1 MSDEIENL
9 KNEDISDG
17 DRPLSIPAELP
28 ILPLRETVL
37 FPNSFMP
44 LAVAR
49 ESSVRLID
57 DAIANGKLIAV
68 FTQRDAS
75 VEEPGQADLYTVGT
89 ATHIHKM
96 FKLPD
101 GSLRLIVQGLTR
113 LTLDEVVATHPYL
126 RARVHAAAEDS
137 NEGDRL
143 EIDALAR
150 NIKTNFQ
157 QVVSLSPLLSDDLQT
172 LATNITEAGRL
183 ADFIASSLS
192 TISTAVKQEVLETLD
207 IRARMDNLNR
217 ILIKELEV
225 LELGSKIQS
234 QVQSEVGKNQ
244 REYFLREQMKAIQ
257 KELGEGDD
265 QTKEI
270 EELAEKIEAV
280 GMPEPVKKE
289 ALRELDWLSK
299 MPVAAAEYTVSRTY
313 LDWLVALPWNK
324 RTDEVIDLPL
334 TKSVLDADH
343 SGLEKAKDRIL
354 EYLAVRK
361 LNRDVKGPILCFVGP
376 PGVGKTSLARSI
388 AQSLGRKFVRVSL
401 GGMRDEAE
409 IRGHRRTYI
418 GALPGQIIQG
428 LRRAESKNPV
438 FILDEIDKLGSDF
451 RGDPC
456 FCAAGSARPRTEQHL
471 QGPLSRRPVRPI
483 GSPLHYDREHP
494 RPGSAGAQRSHGG
507 LEIAGYTEEEKLKIA
522 TDHLVD
528 KQVKNHGLTADY
540 IRFTPD
546 ALRQVIRGYTREAG
560 VRNLEREIGALCRK
574 VARRRAEGNETPIEI
589 NSVVVV
595 EMLGAPRFLDE
606 EMEER
611 TKNPGVAIGL
621 AWTPSGGEVLFIE
634 ASRMA
639 GTGSLT
645 LTGQLGDVMKESA
658 RAALSWLRAHAKE
671 YGIDPDFFKN
681 AEMHV
686 HVPSGAIP
694 KDGPSAGVTMATA
707 MASELTGRQV
717 RGDIAMTGEIT
728 LSGRVLPVGGIK
740 EKVLAARRVGIREVI
755 LPRQNAKNV
764 NEDLT
769 PELRDE
775 MTVHLISTIDEVLAL
790 ALVPLASDI
799 RAPEVKRKRDE
810 GKGDVKGGRTYSPQS
825 PA

>member
-1 MSDEIENL
+1 MSDQLENL
-9 KNEDISDG
+9 KTEDVSIG
-17 DRPLSIPAELP
+17 DRPLNIPSELP
-28 ILPLRETVL
+28 ILPLRDTVL

-68 FTQRDAS
+68 FTQRDAAID
-75 VEEPGQADLYTVGT
+75 EPTQADLYPVGT

-101 GSLRLIVQGLTR
+101 GSLRLIVQGLER
-113 LTLDEVVATHPYL
+113 LTLDEVVSAQPYL
-126 RARVHAAAEDS
+126 RARVSAAT
-137 NEGDRL
+137 EGTNDADQL

-172 LATNITEAGRL
+172 LALNITEPGRL

-192 TISTAVKQEVLETLD
+192 TISTGVKQEVLETLD

-244 REYFLREQMKAIQ
+244 RDYFLREQMKAIQ

-270 EELAEKIEAV
+270 EEIAEKIEAA
-280 GMPEPVKKE
+280 GMPEAVKKE
-289 ALRELDWLSK
+289 ALRELDRLSK
-299 MPVAAAEYTVSRTY
+299 MPAAAAEYTVSRTY
-313 LDWLVALPWNK
+313 LDWLVMLPWAK
-324 RTDEVIDLPL
+324 RTDEVIDLAR
-334 TKSVLDADH
+334 TKQVLDADH
-343 SGLEKAKDRIL
+343 SGLEKAKDRII

-361 LNRDVKGPILCFVGP
+361 LNPDVKGPILCFVGP

-388 AQSLGRKFVRVSL
+388 ASSLGRKFVRVSL

-418 GALPGQIIQG
+418 GALPGQVIQG

-451 RGDPC
+451 RGDPSSALLEVLDPEQNNT
-456 FCAAGSARPRTEQHL
+456 FRDHYLDVPFDLSEVLFITTANVLDPIPAALR
-471 QGPLSRRPVRPI
+471 
-483 GSPLHYDREHP
+483 DRMEV
-494 RPGSAGAQRSHGG
+494 
-507 LEIAGYTEEEKLKIA
+507 LELAGYTEEEKLAIA
-522 TDHLVD
+522 TDHLMD
-528 KQVKNHGLTADY
+528 KQVKNNGLTPEG

-546 ALRQVIRGYTREAG
+546 ALRRVIRGYTREAG

-574 VARRRAEGNETPIEI
+574 VARRRAEGDETPVEI
-589 NSVVVV
+589 TPDVVV
-595 EMLGAPRFLDE
+595 EMLGAPKFLDE

-611 TKNPGVAIGL
+611 TKDPGVAIGL
-621 AWTPSGGEVLFIE
+621 AWTAAGGEVLFIE
-634 ASRMA
+634 ASKMA
-639 GTGSLT
+639 GSGSLT

-658 RAALSWLRAHAKE
+658 RAALSWLRAHAKT
-671 YGIDPDFFKN
+671 YAIDPDFFAK

-686 HVPSGAIP
+686 HVPAGAIP

-707 MASELTGRQV
+707 MASALTGRPV

-728 LSGRVLPVGGIK
+728 LSGRVLPIGGVK
-740 EKVLAARRVGIREVI
+740 EKVLAARRLGIHEVI
-755 LPRQNAKNV
+755 VPKQNAKHI

-769 PELRDE
+769 PELRE
-775 MTVHLISTIDEVLAL
+775 GLIVHLVSTIDEVLAL
-790 ALVPLASDI
+790 ALQPVASDV
-799 RAPEVKRKRDE
+799 RPARLPARPAGQVAAPPR
-810 GKGDVKGGRTYSPQS
+810 
-825 PA
+825 

>member
-1 MSDEIENL
+1 MSDPLESLATDGPAN
-9 KNEDISDG
+9 G
-17 DRPLSIPAELP
+17 DRPPSIPAELP
-28 ILPLRETVL
+28 ILPLRDTVL

-68 FTQRDAS
+68 FTQRDAAI
-75 VEEPGQADLYTVGT
+75 EEPGQADLYAVGT

-101 GSLRLIVQGLTR
+101 GSLRLIVQGLAR
-113 LTLDEVVATHPYL
+113 LRLEELVSSHPYL
-126 RARVHAAAEDS
+126 RARVSTATEES
-137 NEGDRL
+137 NDADRL

-172 LATNITEAGRL
+172 LASNIVEPGRL

-192 TISTAVKQEVLETLD
+192 TISSAVKQEVLETLD
-207 IRARMDNLNR
+207 IRTRMDSLNR

-234 QVQSEVGKNQ
+234 QVQSEVGRNQ

-257 KELGEGDD
+257 KELGEGDE

-270 EELAEKIEAV
+270 EELGEKIEAA
-280 GMPEPVKKE
+280 GMPEAVKKE
-289 ALRELDWLSK
+289 ALRELDRLSK

-313 LDWLVALPWNK
+313 LDWLIALPWSR
-324 RTDEVIDLPL
+324 RTEEVIDLPK
-334 TKSVLDADH
+334 TKGVLDADH
-343 SGLEKAKDRIL
+343 SGLERAKDRIL

-361 LNRDVKGPILCFVGP
+361 LNPDVRGPILCFVGP
-376 PGVGKTSLARSI
+376 PGVGKTSLARSVATAI
-388 AQSLGRKFVRVSL
+388 GRKLVRVSL

-438 FILDEIDKLGSDF
+438 FVLDEIDKLGSDF
-451 RGDPC
+451 RGDPS
-456 FCAAGSARPRTEQHL
+456 SALLEVLDPEQNNSFRDHYL
-471 QGPLSRRPVRPI
+471 DVPFDLSEVLFITTANVLDPI
-483 GSPLHYDREHP
+483 PPALRDRMEV
-494 RPGSAGAQRSHGG
+494 
-507 LEIAGYTEEEKLKIA
+507 LEIAGYTEEEKLRIA
-522 TDHLVD
+522 IDHLVD
-528 KQVKNHGLTADY
+528 RQVKNHGLGADY
-540 IRFTPD
+540 LQFTPA
-546 ALRQVIRGYTREAG
+546 ALRQMIRGYTREAG
-560 VRNLEREIGALCRK
+560 VRNLEREIGAICRK
-574 VARRRAEGNETPIEI
+574 AARRRAEGDETPI
-589 NSVVVV
+589 VVTPELVV

-611 TKNPGVAIGL
+611 TKDPGVAIGL
-621 AWTPSGGEVLFIE
+621 AWTAAGGEVLFIE

-639 GTGSLT
+639 GGGSLT
-645 LTGQLGDVMKESA
+645 LTGQLGEVMKESA

-671 YGIDPDFFKN
+671 YAIDPDFFAK

-694 KDGPSAGVTMATA
+694 KDGPSAGVTIATA
-707 MASELTGRQV
+707 MASELTGRPV
-717 RGDIAMTGEIT
+717 RGDLAMTGEIT
-728 LSGRVLPVGGIK
+728 LSGRVLPIGGVK
-740 EKVLAARRVGIREVI
+740 EKVLAARRHGIREVI
-755 LPRQNAKNV
+755 VPRQNAKNV

-769 PELRDE
+769 PELKE
-775 MTVHLISTIDEVLAL
+775 GMTIHLVSTIDEVLAL
-790 ALVPLASDI
+790 ALTPISSDVLPAKAPKESKLAPRPSA
-799 RAPEVKRKRDE
+799 RP
-810 GKGDVKGGRTYSPQS
+810 
-825 PA
+825 

>member
-1 MSDEIENL
+1 MSDQFENATS
-9 KNEDISDG
+9 EDVQAT
-17 DRPLSIPAELP
+17 DRPITLPSELP
-28 ILPLRETVL
+28 ILPLRDTVL

-49 ESSVRLID
+49 PSSVKVIE
-57 DAIANGKLIAV
+57 DAIGGGKLIAV
-68 FTQRDAS
+68 FAQRDAT
-75 VEEPGQADLYTVGT
+75 VDEPRQDDLYGMGT

-101 GSLRLIVQGLTR
+101 GSLRLIVQGLAR
-113 LTLDEVVATHPYL
+113 LRLDELVSVTPYL
-126 RARVHAAAEDS
+126 RGRVTEAHDVIGDA
-137 NEGDRL
+137 DRL

-172 LATNITEAGRL
+172 LAMNIAEPGRL

-192 TISTAVKQEVLETLD
+192 TIGTPVKQEVLEALD
-207 IRARMDNLNR
+207 IRGRMDSLNR
-217 ILIKELEV
+217 LLIKELEV

-270 EELAEKIEAV
+270 EELAEKIEAA
-280 GMPEPVKKE
+280 GMPEGVKKE
-289 ALRELDWLSK
+289 ALRELDRLSK

-313 LDWLVALPWNK
+313 LDWLVALPWAK
-324 RTDEVIDLPL
+324 RTDEVIDLPH

-343 SGLEKAKDRIL
+343 SGLERAKDRIL

-361 LNRDVKGPILCFVGP
+361 LNPAVKGPILCFVGP

-388 AQSLGRKFVRVSL
+388 AESLGRKFVRVSL

-418 GALPGQIIQG
+418 GALPGQVIQG

-451 RGDPC
+451 RGDPS
-456 FCAAGSARPRTEQHL
+456 SALLEVLDPEQNNTFRDHYL
-471 QGPLSRRPVRPI
+471 DVPFDLSEVLFITTANVLDPVPPALR
-483 GSPLHYDREHP
+483 DRMEV
-494 RPGSAGAQRSHGG
+494 

-522 TDHLVD
+522 IEHLVE
-528 KQVKNHGLTADY
+528 KQVKNHGLTTDY
-540 IRFTPD
+540 IQFTPP

-560 VRNLEREIGALCRK
+560 VRNLEREIGAICRK
-574 VARRRAEGNETPIEI
+574 VARRRAEGDEVRIEI
-589 NSVVVV
+589 TPDVVVQ
-595 EMLGAPRFLDE
+595 MLGAPKFLDE

-611 TKNPGVAIGL
+611 TKDPGVAIGL
-621 AWTPSGGEVLFIE
+621 AWTPAGGEVLFVE

-658 RAALSWLRAHAKE
+658 RAALSWLRAHARE

-694 KDGPSAGVTMATA
+694 KDGPSAGVTMAAA
-707 MASELTGRQV
+707 MASELTGRPV
-717 RGDIAMTGEIT
+717 RGDLAMTGEIT

-740 EKVLAARRVGIREVI
+740 EKVLAARRAGIREVV
-755 LPRQNAKNV
+755 LPKQNAKNV

-769 PELRDE
+769 PEVRENL
-775 MTVHLISTIDEVLAL
+775 TVHLISSIDEVLAL
-790 ALVPLASDI
+790 ALQPVSSDARPKKSEPKEPKPRGPI
-799 RAPEVKRKRDE
+799 AARH
-810 GKGDVKGGRTYSPQS
+810 
-825 PA
+825 

>member
-1 MSDEIENL
+1 VSDQLEPL
-9 KNEDISDG
+9 KTEDLSG
-17 DRPLSIPAELP
+17 ADRPLSIPPELP
-28 ILPLRETVL
+28 ILPLRDTVL

-75 VEEPGQADLYTVGT
+75 VEEPLQDDLYAVGT

-101 GSLRLIVQGLTR
+101 GSLRLIVQGLAR
-113 LTLDEVVATHPYL
+113 LTLNELVSTQPYL
-126 RARVHAAAEDS
+126 RARVTAAVEDTADA
-137 NEGDRL
+137 DRL

-172 LATNITEAGRL
+172 LAVNIAEPGRL

-207 IRARMDNLNR
+207 IRARMDSLNR

-234 QVQSEVGKNQ
+234 QVQSEVGRNQ

-265 QTKEI
+265 QTKEN
-270 EELAEKIEAV
+270 EELAEKIEAA
-280 GMPEPVKKE
+280 GMPELVKKE
-289 ALRELDWLSK
+289 ALRELDRLSK

-313 LDWLVALPWNK
+313 LDWLIALPWNK

-334 TKSVLDADH
+334 TKAVLDADH

-361 LNRDVKGPILCFVGP
+361 LNPAVKGPILCFVGP
-376 PGVGKTSLARSI
+376 PGVGKTSLAKSI
-388 AQSLGRKFVRVSL
+388 AKSLDRKFVRVSL

-418 GALPGQIIQG
+418 GALPGQIMQG

-451 RGDPC
+451 RGDPS
-456 FCAAGSARPRTEQHL
+456 SALLEVLDPEQNNTFRDHYL
-471 QGPLSRRPVRPI
+471 DVPFDLSEVLFITTANVLDPIPPPLR
-483 GSPLHYDREHP
+483 DRMEV
-494 RPGSAGAQRSHGG
+494 
-507 LEIAGYTEEEKLKIA
+507 LEIAGYTEEEKLSIA
-522 TDHLVD
+522 TEHLVE
-528 KQVKNHGLTADY
+528 KQVKNNGLTPEY
-540 IRFTPD
+540 ITFTPA

-560 VRNLEREIGALCRK
+560 VRNLEREIGSLCRK
-574 VARRRAEGNETPIEI
+574 AARRRAEGNETPIEI
-589 NSVVVV
+589 TPDVVV
-595 EMLGAPRFLDE
+595 EMMGAPKFLDE
-606 EMEER
+606 EMEAR
-611 TKNPGVAIGL
+611 TKEPGVAIGL
-621 AWTPSGGEVLFIE
+621 AWTPVGGEVLFIE

-639 GTGSLT
+639 GSGSLT

-658 RAALSWLRAHAKE
+658 RAALSWLRTHAKE
-671 YGIDPDFFKN
+671 YSIDPEFFKN

-707 MASELTGRQV
+707 MASVLTGRPV
-717 RGDIAMTGEIT
+717 RGDVAMTGEIT
-728 LSGRVLPVGGIK
+728 LSGRVLPIGGIK
-740 EKVLAARRVGIREVI
+740 EKVLAARRAGISNLIV
-755 LPRQNAKNV
+755 PRQNAKNV

-769 PELRDE
+769 PEVRKEL
-775 MTVHLISTIDEVLAL
+775 TIHLVSSIDEVLAL
-790 ALVPLASDI
+790 ALQPASSDVRPVKKPTKVVI
-799 RAPEVKRKRDE
+799 AGGKTAPP
-810 GKGDVKGGRTYSPQS
+810 THN
-825 PA
+825 